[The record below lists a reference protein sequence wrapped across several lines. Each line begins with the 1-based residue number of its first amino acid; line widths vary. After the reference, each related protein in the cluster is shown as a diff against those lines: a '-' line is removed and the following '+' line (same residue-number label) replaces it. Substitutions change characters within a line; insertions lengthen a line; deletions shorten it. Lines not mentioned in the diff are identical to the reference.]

1 MRGQISKMA
10 RFRLGRLAEKPAPK
24 AIFWTKPPR
33 SARNPGKSPKKSSNI
48 KKHVKKGTIKILI
61 KSKSMKIKHLI
72 CLNPHLLFYITFFG
86 RYSFRL
92 PCKSSKRKKSVY
104 CICSCYCIF
113 YFIIF
118 FFLFFYFY
126 YFSFFCFF
134 FLVFFFFLSF
144 FYFFFF
150 SFFSCFF

>member
-61 KSKSMKIKHLI
+61 KFKKYE
-72 CLNPHLLFYITFFG
+72 NQAPHLFKP
-86 RYSFRL
+86 SFVIL
-92 PCKSSKRKKSVY
+92 
-104 CICSCYCIF
+104 
-113 YFIIF
+113 
-118 FFLFFYFY
+118 Y
-126 YFSFFCFF
+126 YFLRS
-134 FLVFFFFLSF
+134 LL
-144 FYFFFF
+144 F
-150 SFFSCFF
+150 SASL